1 MPGICYAHCALYM
14 NGSSSQSSNASRA
27 EKRVLWEMR
36 QRYDLDQRRRTPASP
51 KSSSPPPKPPV
62 SHRPGRG
69 KSGKPKHWGLRIGL
83 LLLIILIIS
92 GGVFGFKVLSASNK
106 ITTAERSIL
115 AQLKD
120 LLFASDQ
127 TLRGEK
133 EDRINILLAAVGG
146 EGHSGENLADTI
158 MLVSVRPSDHA
169 VAILSIPR
177 DLYVQVP
184 HQNFFSK
191 LNAVHAYGESER
203 KDGGPALLTEKVEE
217 ITGQKVHYF
226 GRVDFTA
233 FKSVVDAVGGVE
245 ITIPKT
251 FVDYWHK
258 ITFPEGTEKMNG
270 ERALAYARARYV
282 EGSEGGDFKRA
293 ARQQQLLLAIR
304 DKVFSVN
311 TAFDFTRV
319 NSILNSL
326 SDNIRTDMQLWEMKR
341 FFEIARG
348 IDHNKVHSI
357 VLTTGHNGVLVGGT
371 EVLGGTPASV
381 LRTRTGNFSEI
392 QQISRDAF
400 TDHFGQ
406 TIKPT
411 PQDESASQATP
422 APLPTTT
429 PTPEPFTIEVRN
441 GTNTTGLAKK
451 IQDTLIAKK
460 FTVPTIGNAANRNT
474 PKTTVYIIDQK
485 NADQAKA
492 VGELLGAATD
502 SGLPEGETKTDADIL
517 VILGAE

>member
-1 MPGICYAHCALYM
+1 M
-14 NGSSSQSSNASRA
+14 NSSSTQSSNASRA

-36 QRYDLDQRRRTPASP
+36 ERYDLKEKRRPSAPVKQAT
-51 KSSSPPPKPPV
+51 PPPKPPA
-62 SHRPGRG
+62 SHRPGPRRPG
-69 KSGKPKHWGLRIGL
+69 KRKHWGLRLGL
-83 LLLIILIIS
+83 LVISLLLIS

-120 LLFASDQ
+120 LLFSSDQ
-127 TLRGEK
+127 ALRGEK

-158 MLVSVRPSDHA
+158 MFVSVRPSDHS

-191 LNAVHAYGESER
+191 LNAVHAYGESEK

-217 ITGQKVHYF
+217 ITGQKIDYF
-226 GRVDFTA
+226 GRVDFVA

-245 ITIPKT
+245 ITVPKT

-304 DKVFSVN
+304 DKIFSVN

-319 NSILNSL
+319 NSVLNSL

-341 FFEIARG
+341 FFEIARQ
-348 IDHNKVHSI
+348 IDHARVHSV

-371 EVLGGTPASV
+371 EVLGGTPASI
-381 LRTRTGNFSEI
+381 LRTRTGNYSEI
-392 QQISRDAF
+392 QAISQDIF
-400 TDHFGQ
+400 TNSAGQ
-406 TIKPT
+406 DLKPT
-411 PQDESASQATP
+411 PQDGSAGLAAT
-422 APLPTTT
+422 ALPSPT
-429 PTPEPFTIEVRN
+429 PTPEPFTVEVRN

-451 IQDTLIAKK
+451 IQDTLIAEKYD
-460 FTVPTIGNAANRNT
+460 VPTIGNAVNRT
-474 PKTTVYIIDQK
+474 TAETTVYIVDEK
-485 NADQAKA
+485 FADEGKKIST
-492 VGELLGAATD
+492 LLDANTD
-502 SGLPEGETKTDADIL
+502 SGLPEGEAKTGADIL
-517 VILGAE
+517 VILGADSQ